1 MNSLVRW
8 SRKAVVMLML
18 LIGLLLFASMDAT
31 TQMGIN
37 GHVTEYKIPLYLKV
51 LNFYDRH
58 FNYRHLAKQI
68 TVNSGNER
76 EAALSTALWVVQ
88 NIKKVPVGVEI
99 VDNHPWTIV
108 ERRLGG
114 SDQFSD
120 ILSVLLVYAG
130 IDAFFRNIETTQQPG
145 SGRYPLTF
153 FLIDSTWSVIDPYQ
167 GFYFVNDSG
176 AFASLVDLKKGSW
189 KAMNIEDKVVSEE
202 SLIRFYSELFSQLP
216 SREEINRTNIYER
229 GGRANTQNPIGRFLF
244 QLHRD

>member
-1 MNSLVRW
+1 
-8 SRKAVVMLML
+8 MLML
-18 LIGLLLFASMDAT
+18 FVGLLLLANMDAT

-37 GHVTEYKIPLYLKV
+37 GQVTEYKIPLYLKV

-68 TVNSGNER
+68 TRNSGTDR

-120 ILSVLLVYAG
+120 ILSVLLVYSG
-130 IDAFFRNIETTQQPG
+130 IDAFFRNIETRPQPG
-145 SGRYPLTF
+145 GGRYPLTF
-153 FLIDSTWSVIDPYQ
+153 FLIDGTWSVIDPYQ
-167 GFYFVNDSG
+167 GFYFVNETGGFS
-176 AFASLVDLKKGSW
+176 SLADLKKGNW
-189 KAMNIEDKVVSEE
+189 KARGIEHDAVFRE
-202 SLIRFYSELFSQLP
+202 SLASFYSGLFSQLP
-216 SREEINRTNIYER
+216 SRKEIDHTNIYER